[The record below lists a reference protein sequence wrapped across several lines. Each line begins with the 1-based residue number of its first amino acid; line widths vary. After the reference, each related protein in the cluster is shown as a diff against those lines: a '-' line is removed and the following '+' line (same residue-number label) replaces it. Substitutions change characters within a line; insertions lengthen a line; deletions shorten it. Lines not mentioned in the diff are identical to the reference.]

1 MGRAVLLL
9 VSALAQDG
17 PREVS
22 DTMGTMTV
30 PAGKMWGAQ
39 TQRSLEN
46 FRISE
51 DFMPMQVV
59 RALALAKKAITKFS
73 ADKIGAAKAKAI
85 SQAAD
90 EVIAGK
96 LDEHFPLKVWQTG

>member
-1 MGRAVLLL
+1 MRKSYWTRLL
-9 VSALAQDG
+9 VAEQPANSAYHPSLSVCLQADVSQ
-17 PREVS
+17 PRDVS

-51 DFMPMQVV
+51 DYMPMEVSSS
-59 RALALAKKAITKFS
+59 LASF
-73 ADKIGAAKAKAI
+73 
-85 SQAAD
+85 
-90 EVIAGK
+90 
-96 LDEHFPLKVWQTG
+96 